1 LQRDADI
8 GGVNMAIAP
17 YMDRISRYKPEP
29 PTQRELE
36 CAKKVNP
43 VKLSI
48 LGHKL
53 EMIGMEG
60 KEVIIRTG
68 ATNMCTGTD
77 LNAGIYTAAGDAV
90 MCASGVWI
98 HAFGPQTT
106 IKFILAAYSQ
116 NPGIKDGD
124 FWFMS
129 DPKFGTIHNSDMY
142 TIMPVFYKRELIAWV
157 AAVIHENETGSAVVG
172 AATTVKNKYEDGMYI
187 SPVKMGENFQINDAV
202 LDMLANMTR
211 DPRGLTLDCRTRWAS
226 CERMRRRIVE
236 LAEKDGVDLLIGGF
250 RRLIDEAAEHSR
262 KKIASWPD
270 GTYRDVVFLDKLSAE
285 DGLRR
290 EAMTVRK
297 KGDKLTVDFTG
308 TSPEAPGPYNAY
320 AHAPSM
326 MSAGYLYSYAFHD
339 IVANSGAF
347 SHIDYVVPPG
357 TVLSADPGGPQNPY
371 PVATYGGNPV
381 GFRVI
386 CLFSRVFGKMLF
398 MTTHRDVVMASQTG
412 PVVGVGGGGMDQ
424 WGAVSSGS
432 SMEFN
437 AQGGGA
443 LPDKDGMDG
452 KNAIWATLTDSE
464 DVEYHERNF
473 PWLYVFRNRAI
484 NNHGYGKYR
493 GGTGLESAISIYNS
507 AYWVMSNGVEGISF
521 PCAPGLFGGYSACA
535 NRVLGIRD
543 SKLFEQ
549 LKAGKI
555 TIPQNIYSLAK
566 ERPIEGEYFVPPGAN
581 QEMAPQGF
589 MLSAVSGGGGGY
601 GDVLERD
608 ADAVM
613 RDLKEQLISHWVAEN
628 VYLVS
633 YNPETLQVDYQR
645 TSELRQAEREARK
658 KRGKPFAEFNKEW
671 LAKRPPERWMTY
683 FGSMDW
689 PGALV

>member
-1 LQRDADI
+1 
-8 GGVNMAIAP
+8 MAIAP

-29 PTQRELE
+29 PTAGELE
-36 CAKKVNP
+36 CMRKVDS

-60 KEVIIRTG
+60 KEVIVRTG
-68 ATNMCTGTD
+68 ATVCCTGTD

-98 HAFGPQTT
+98 HAFGPQMT

-116 NPGIKDGD
+116 NPGIRDGD
-124 FWFMS
+124 FWFLS
-129 DPKFGTIHNSDMY
+129 DPKFGIVHNADMY
-142 TIMPVFYKRELIAWV
+142 TIMPVFYRGELIAWV

-187 SPVKMGENFQINDAV
+187 SPVKMGENFQINEAV

-236 LAEKDGVDLLIGGF
+236 LAEKDGVDLVIGGF
-250 RRLIDEAAEHSR
+250 RKLIEEAAEHSR
-262 KKIASWPD
+262 KKIVSWPD

-297 KGDKLTVDFTG
+297 QGDRLTVDFTG

-320 AHAPSM
+320 AHAPLM
-326 MSAGYLYSYAFHD
+326 MSAGSLYSYAFHD

-347 SHIDYVVPPG
+347 SYIDCVVPPG

-381 GFRVI
+381 GFRVV

-398 MTTHRDVVMASQTG
+398 MTPHREVVMASQTG

-424 WGAVSSGS
+424 WGAVSSGA

-452 KNAIWATLTDSE
+452 KNAIWATLTDCE
-464 DVEYHERNF
+464 DVEYYERNF

-493 GGTGLESAISIYNS
+493 GGTGLESAIAIYNS
-507 AYWVMSNGVEGISF
+507 AFWVMSNGVEGISF

-549 LKAGKI
+549 LQAGRI

-566 ERPIEGEYFVPPGAN
+566 ERAIEGEYFVPPGAN
-581 QEMAPQGF
+581 QEMAPEGF

-601 GDVLERD
+601 GDVLEREP
-608 ADAVM
+608 DAVM
-613 RDLKEQLISHWVAEN
+613 RDLKEQLISPWVVEN

-633 YNPETLQVDYQR
+633 YDPETLQVDYQR

-671 LAKRPPERWMTY
+671 LTKRPPERWMTY
-683 FGSMDW
+683 FGPMDW